1 MFLTKKWVLISVISS
16 PRAQSRGII
25 GNFKNTKLLR
35 IYFNPT
41 ILKTMEKGILRLL
54 FTPNHNEQKVIILI
68 IVHNS
73 ALVDLVLQF
82 SGTVNKETN

>member
-1 MFLTKKWVLISVISS
+1 
-16 PRAQSRGII
+16 
-25 GNFKNTKLLR
+25 
-35 IYFNPT
+35 
-41 ILKTMEKGILRLL
+41 MEKGILRLL

-73 ALVDLVLQF
+73 ALVDLVPQF